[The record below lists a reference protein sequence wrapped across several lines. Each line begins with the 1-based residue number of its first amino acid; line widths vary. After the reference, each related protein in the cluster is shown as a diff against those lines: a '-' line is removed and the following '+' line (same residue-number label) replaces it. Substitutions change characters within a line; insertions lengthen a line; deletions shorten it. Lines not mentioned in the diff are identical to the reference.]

1 MCWENGGAVESC
13 PSALHALLGLGTS
26 LISFLMQEMQIPV
39 SNVEMSHGTGHMVF
53 IPVSL

>member
-1 MCWENGGAVESC
+1 MESC